1 MNKNDFDIAVRHIAY
16 QSRWFV
22 NASRY
27 GLRNNVN
34 NTDIFGTQRRSA
46 VELIEDSLNQ
56 QLPTVRD
63 PASIR
68 PRPHGRQSAR
78 DGGGTGETGVDSE
91 GVRALGLVRSQA

>member
-56 QLPTVRD
+56 Q
-63 PASIR
+63 
-68 PRPHGRQSAR
+68 
-78 DGGGTGETGVDSE
+78 
-91 GVRALGLVRSQA
+91 